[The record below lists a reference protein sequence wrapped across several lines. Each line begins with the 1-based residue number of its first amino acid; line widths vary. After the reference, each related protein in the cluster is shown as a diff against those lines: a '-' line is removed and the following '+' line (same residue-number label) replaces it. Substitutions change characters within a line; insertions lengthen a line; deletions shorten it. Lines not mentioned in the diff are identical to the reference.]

1 MAQLRQM
8 EEGID
13 PDAEREEK
21 AEGEKAEEEEP
32 PEEDYFIPTPG
43 LISLT
48 SPFFKLHLRPC
59 LIIVWV
65 YF

>member
-13 PDAEREEK
+13 PDAEGEEK

-43 LISLT
+43 LISIT
-48 SPFFKLHLRPC
+48 SPF
-59 LIIVWV
+59 
-65 YF
+65 Y